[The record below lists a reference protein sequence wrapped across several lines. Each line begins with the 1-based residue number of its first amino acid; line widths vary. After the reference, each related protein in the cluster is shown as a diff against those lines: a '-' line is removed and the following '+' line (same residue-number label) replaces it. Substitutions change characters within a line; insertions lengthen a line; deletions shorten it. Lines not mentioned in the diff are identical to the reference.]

1 MAWTFGPS
9 KAGDWLSWSRCD
21 VLHLVVWG
29 HGGFNFSLTGGPLHG
44 NGTPRYYP
52 LKLQEIPPVPAPD
65 IGTKRIC
72 PSCAAK
78 FYDLSKKPI
87 VCPKCAFS
95 FTAEA
100 IVKMRRPRSSASL
113 IRDTDDGPVR
123 AKEARDDADDGE
135 ETEAA
140 EGAEEE
146 EVEAE
151 EEIKEVA
158 LDDEAIADPDLVE
171 DEDAEDKDDKPEV
184 VGDEVDLEEIEAD
197 DDDEED
203 DDTLIES
210 VDDDDDVG
218 DIIDKGDLDKE

>member
-1 MAWTFGPS
+1 VA
-9 KAGDWLSWSRCD
+9 
-21 VLHLVVWG
+21 
-29 HGGFNFSLTGGPLHG
+29 
-44 NGTPRYYP
+44 
-52 LKLQEIPPVPAPD
+52 APD

-113 IRDTDDGPVR
+113 IRDAEEGPVR

-140 EGAEEE
+140 EGSEEE
-146 EVEAE
+146 EAESE

-171 DEDAEDKDDKPEV
+171 DEDAEDTDDKPEV

>member
-1 MAWTFGPS
+1 MQW
-9 KAGDWLSWSRCD
+9 
-21 VLHLVVWG
+21 VVG
-29 HGGFNFSLTGGPLHG
+29 SADGFNFSLTGGPLHG
-44 NGTPRYYP
+44 NGTPRHYP
-52 LKLQEIPPVPAPD
+52 LKLQEIPPVAAPD

-95 FTAEA
+95 FTAET

-113 IRDTDDGPVR
+113 IKDADDSPVR
-123 AKEARDDADDGE
+123 AVEARDDAEDGE
-135 ETEAA
+135 ENEAA
-140 EGAEEE
+140 EGSEEE
-146 EVEAE
+146 EAE

-171 DEDAEDKDDKPEV
+171 DEDAEDTDDKPEV
-184 VGDEVDLEEIEAD
+184 VGDEVDLEEIDED
-197 DDDEED
+197 DDSEED